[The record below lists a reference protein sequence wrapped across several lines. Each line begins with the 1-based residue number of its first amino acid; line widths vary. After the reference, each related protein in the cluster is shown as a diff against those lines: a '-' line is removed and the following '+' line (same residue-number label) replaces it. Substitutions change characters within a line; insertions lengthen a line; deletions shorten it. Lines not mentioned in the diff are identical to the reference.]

1 MQTTKNYAV
10 GIDPIEERLGRAEDI
25 FTDIIDQ
32 RPSHEDAVS
41 MIQILRDSFT
51 SLSHLCGTSRILPK
65 INEKLTTVDLL
76 LSEGE
81 YDGSL
86 VLLKTFLLLETI
98 RLSEESHGK
107 GNASMYK
114 RKI

>member
-76 LSEGE
+76 LSDGE

-98 RLSEESHGK
+98 RLSEESNK
-107 GNASMYK
+107 NGNESTQNEQ
-114 RKI
+114 I

>member
-1 MQTTKNYAV
+1 MKTTKNYTV
-10 GIDPIEERLGRAEDI
+10 GIDPIEERLARAEEI

-32 RPSHEDAVS
+32 RPPHEETMS
-41 MIQILRDSFT
+41 MIQILRDTFT
-51 SLSHLCGTSRILPK
+51 ALSHLCGASRVLPK

-86 VLLKTFLLLETI
+86 VLLKAFLLLETI

>member
-1 MQTTKNYAV
+1 MKTTKNYTV
-10 GIDPIEERLGRAEDI
+10 GIDPIEERLARAEEI
-25 FTDIIDQ
+25 ITDIIDQ
-32 RPSHEDAVS
+32 RPPHEETMS
-41 MIQILRDSFT
+41 MIQILRDTFT
-51 SLSHLCGTSRILPK
+51 ALSHLCGTSRVLPK

-98 RLSEESHGK
+98 RLSEESNK
-107 GNASMYK
+107 NGNESTQNEQ
-114 RKI
+114 I

>member
-1 MQTTKNYAV
+1 MKTTKNYTV
-10 GIDPIEERLGRAEDI
+10 GFDPVEERLARAEEI

-32 RPSHEDAVS
+32 RPPHEDAVS

-81 YDGSL
+81 YDGGL

-98 RLSEESHGK
+98 RLSEESNK
-107 GNASMYK
+107 NGNASTHK
-114 RKI
+114 EKI